1 MLRTDPS
8 TWSDR
13 RHIDGVEAEIY
24 AAGLLKRCGY
34 DVVEHRFRLGHHDVD
49 LVARKGAMVV
59 FVEVRY
65 RLTSRF
71 GTAAESVTAGKQHDI
86 TRVAR
91 LWMARNARP
100 GDFARFDV
108 IGVQGDRVEWLQ
120 SAFRPGWR

>member
-1 MLRTDPS
+1 MLRSDPS
-8 TWSDR
+8 TWTDR
-13 RHIDGVEAEIY
+13 RHQEGLEAEVY

-34 DVVEHRFRLGHHDVD
+34 DIVEHRYRFGHHDVD
-49 LVARKGAMVV
+49 IVARKGAMVV

-65 RLTSRF
+65 RLNNRF
-71 GTAAESVTAGKQHDI
+71 GTPAESVTHRKQQDLA
-86 TRVAR
+86 RVAR

-108 IGVQGDRVEWLQ
+108 VGVQGDRVEWLQ